1 MKSIGVNQWSG
12 ADAWVAEEA
21 RDLEQLA
28 ARARQSQQDRL
39 RRMTPSA
46 KFFSLAGERFQVPK
60 LYGIAPVSTFWRIG
74 EWTLAQ
80 INPMSLDDAP
90 DSSKFLVHLQSL
102 YVVDAARG
110 RGEGKRSLEQIKQ
123 LADECGCGVTLFA
136 HSFAFSRDEQRPN
149 AMESFAELMQAALEE
164 CWPIVYLPE
173 WDADCLRFFYSS
185 SGLVNMCLYG
195 PWVYGRPKEE
205 DLPFDRHFAYL
216 PPSLDPQWRHQIEN
230 RLNPDRCGFCNR

>member
-1 MKSIGVNQWSG
+1 MKHIGVNLWGG

-28 ARARQSQQDRL
+28 ARARQSQQDRW

-46 KFFSLAGERFQVPK
+46 KFFSLAAERFQVPK
-60 LYGIAPVSTFWRIG
+60 LYGIAPASTFWQIG
-74 EWTLAQ
+74 DWTLAQ
-80 INPMSLDDAP
+80 INSITLEEAP

-110 RGEGKRSLEQIKQ
+110 KGEGKRSLEQIKQ

-136 HSFAFSRDEQRPN
+136 QSFAFSKDDQLPH
-149 AMESFAELMQAALEE
+149 AVQSFAELVHASLEAV
-164 CWPIVYLPE
+164 WPILYLPE

-195 PWVYGRPKEE
+195 SWVYGRPKEE
-205 DLPFDRHFAYL
+205 DLPFDRQFAYL
-216 PPSLDPQWRHQIEN
+216 PKSMNPAWRSQIEH
-230 RLNPDRCGFCNR
+230 RLNPALCGFCNR